1 MTVIVTVTME
11 PFIQSVQGICEER
24 LCNNLEIGNSVS
36 YLVMGDMFQV
46 LHLYLSWCIGL
57 IKTLTFP
64 NRKS

>member
-1 MTVIVTVTME
+1 MCDGDKVTVIVTVTME

-46 LHLYLSWCIGL
+46 LH
-57 IKTLTFP
+57 
-64 NRKS
+64 